1 VEEDQDRGLVLRAI
15 GRRPWVVVA
24 FVVLT
29 AAAGYAVSGLQPT
42 KYAASS
48 SLLFGKP
55 DVTLQLFPNVAP
67 PADPASAADTEVR
80 LVLSRPVAERVAR
93 RLPGVTPD
101 QVQRHVTASQ
111 EGQSD
116 VVKIT
121 ATAGNPRRAATL
133 ANVYADEFVTFRRR
147 SDSEH
152 IAAART
158 RLAAETDRL
167 ARTGAGVQARRL
179 RRQQDQL
186 ATLQAL
192 VTGNV
197 ERLDEATPPD
207 HAAAPNRRRSLLLGG
222 FAGLLIGLGAAVGL
236 ERFDPRVRRS
246 RDVEEALGLPV
257 LATIPRGTASA
268 EAPVAALLARAAS
281 MPPDLEP
288 FRALRT
294 KLRYLGALDAPT
306 SILITSAEPRE
317 GRSTVAVGLAVA
329 AASAGDRV
337 LLIEA
342 DWRRP
347 APAPAPRQ
355 GKRGLSAVLAGAR
368 SFDEAL
374 VKIPLAGSSRRTRR
388 SRSSEPARELDVLP
402 AGPPPANPGEL
413 IESARMRELL
423 MDAERRYQLVVIDT
437 PPMSVVADAFALM
450 GSVTGAIV
458 VTRLHRSTH
467 EAIAVLRDQ
476 LSDLSNLVIGLV
488 INGGDRPRRDERAY
502 LRPRSNGSVSRRRPR
517 DAALHARARR
527 DA

>member
-1 VEEDQDRGLVLRAI
+1 
-15 GRRPWVVVA
+15 
-24 FVVLT
+24 
-29 AAAGYAVSGLQPT
+29 
-42 KYAASS
+42 
-48 SLLFGKP
+48 
-55 DVTLQLFPNVAP
+55 
-67 PADPASAADTEVR
+67 
-80 LVLSRPVAERVAR
+80 
-93 RLPGVTPD
+93 
-101 QVQRHVTASQ
+101 
-111 EGQSD
+111 
-116 VVKIT
+116 VKIT
-121 ATAGNPRRAATL
+121 ATAGAAARAAEL

-167 ARTGAGVQARRL
+167 ARSGAGAQARRL
-179 RRQQDQL
+179 RRQQDEL

-236 ERFDPRVRRS
+236 EQFDPRVRRS
-246 RDVEEALGLPV
+246 KDVEEALGLPV
-257 LATIPRGTASA
+257 LATIPRGTPTAD
-268 EAPVAALLARAAS
+268 APVAALLAGAAS

-294 KLRYLGALDAPT
+294 KLRYLGALDDPT

-329 AASAGDRV
+329 AALAGDRV

-347 APAPAPRQ
+347 APAPRQ
-355 GKRGLSAVLAGAR
+355 GDGGLSAVLAGAA
-368 SFDEAL
+368 SFDDAL
-374 VKIPLAGSSRRTRR
+374 VKIPLSDSSR
-388 SRSSEPARELDVLP
+388 SGSSEPPRELDVLP

-413 IESARMRELL
+413 IESAQMRELL
-423 MDAERRYQLVVIDT
+423 MDAERRYHLVVIDT

-450 GSVTGAIV
+450 GSVTDAIV

-467 EAIAVLRDQ
+467 EAIALLRDQ
-476 LSDLSNLVIGLV
+476 LSDLSNLVVGLV

-502 LRPRSNGSVSRRRPR
+502 FRPRSNGSVSRRRPR
-517 DAALHARARR
+517 DPALQARAGR